1 MNKQKVTVNVA
12 GKPYTLVS
20 SDSQEHVRR
29 VASYV
34 DRKLNEMATVTN
46 LPSGQILVLTCLNLA
61 DELMKAQDEN
71 RHLLRQ
77 MKQQGIQDHS
87 DER

>member
-1 MNKQKVTVNVA
+1 MEKHKITVYVA

-46 LPSGQILVLTCLNLA
+46 LPSGQTLVLTCLNLA
-61 DELMKAQDEN
+61 DELIKAQDEN
-71 RHLLRQ
+71 RHLLHQ
-77 MKQQGIQDHS
+77 MEQQGIQNHS